1 MMSIGQSLAQ
11 RVHLMQRS
19 SSSRNMPRKRCEGSQ
34 RSSGYCTVTFF
45 FIMFLAVIP
54 KPAKRSSSMILS
66 RKRLTAVMTE
76 PQVTS
81 GAMDQELDQPGD
93 EDVGEGQGDQ
103 PLPAQVHQLIEP
115 VAREGA
121 AEPDVGEEEDDD
133 FQEEPDDSRDD
144 REERQEVREGGEPAA
159 QEEGRGDRRDDDH
172 VGVLAQ

>member
-45 FIMFLAVIP
+45 FIMFLA
-54 KPAKRSSSMILS
+54 

-159 QEEGRGDRRDDDH
+159 
-172 VGVLAQ
+172 